1 MATKKRNEL
10 SADTPAWEAMF
21 EQATAR
27 GKRRAA
33 RAPRAV
39 RVEYQ
44 SQSRRLLLEL
54 ANGCVMLVPVD
65 LLQGL
70 RGAKAEA
77 LAEVTLMPRGQ
88 DLHWQQLDA
97 QFTIAGLLAGVFG
110 TQAWMAELGRAGG
123 SVSSAAKRAAARA
136 NGAKGGRPRNQPAAQ
151 LAVRRATKAPS
162 GGGKSLTSKQALR
175 KGS

>member
-1 MATKKRNEL
+1 MATKKHKAL
-10 SADTPAWEAMF
+10 STDSPEWEAMF
-21 EQATAR
+21 EQATTR

-33 RAPRAV
+33 REPRAV

-44 SQSRRLLLEL
+44 EQSRRLLLEL

-77 LAEVTLMPRGQ
+77 LAAVTLMPRGQ

-97 QFTIAGLLAGVFG
+97 QFTVAGLLAGVFG
-110 TQAWMAELGRAGG
+110 TKAWMAELGRAGG
-123 SVSSAAKRAAARA
+123 SVSSDAKRAAARA
-136 NGAKGGRPRNQPAAQ
+136 NGAKGGRPRSESKKQPAVSASIK
-151 LAVRRATKAPS
+151 ARRAA
-162 GGGKSLTSKQALR
+162 
-175 KGS
+175 

>member
-1 MATKKRNEL
+1 MVTKKRKAL
-10 SADTPAWEAMF
+10 DTDLPEWEAMF
-21 EQATAR
+21 EQATVR

-33 RAPRAV
+33 SEPRAV

-44 SQSRRLLLEL
+44 EQSRRLLLEL

-70 RGAKAEA
+70 RGAKTEA

-97 QFTIAGLLAGVFG
+97 QFTVAGLLTGVFG
-110 TQAWMAELGRAGG
+110 TKAWMAELGRAGG
-123 SVSSAAKRAAARA
+123 SISSEAKRAAARA
-136 NGAKGGRPRNQPAAQ
+136 NGAKGGRPRNQAATPMT
-151 LAVRRATKAPS
+151 TKVAAR
-162 GGGKSLTSKQALR
+162 TR
-175 KGS
+175 KAA